1 MVKNCE
7 IYIYIHYKYILIYG
21 YFMVKMAITIVI
33 YMCVCGY
40 CMVKNGEHISYNYGE
55 NICHNWY
62 HQFSLDEKIW

>member
-1 MVKNCE
+1 
-7 IYIYIHYKYILIYG
+7 
-21 YFMVKMAITIVI
+21 MVKMSITIVI
-33 YMCVCGY
+33 YICVCGY